1 MLPPARPFGKSV
13 LAPRG
18 KRAERCLQHARAM
31 SAFGKIAFVGNYFP
45 RKCGIATF
53 THDLRNAVQGVVGGG
68 QCSVVAVCDGKEQ
81 YDYPDEVRFEIA
93 EQSAD
98 DYLRAAEYLN
108 LMNADV
114 VSLQHE
120 FGIYGGPSGSYV
132 LNLLRRLRM
141 PVITT
146 LHTILKQPSVE
157 QSRVMQELTSLS
169 SRLVVMSEC
178 GRAILKETY
187 AVSERKID
195 VIPHGI
201 PDMAFA
207 DPNFFKDQYAV
218 EGRRV
223 LLTFGLLSPNKGI
236 EKMIEALPE
245 IVAEFPDVVYIV
257 LGATH
262 PNLVRE
268 HGEVYRESLQ
278 ALAERLGVSEN
289 VRFFDQFVELEELKR
304 FLGAADIYV
313 TPYLNEAQITS
324 GTLAYAFGCGKAV
337 VSTPY
342 WHAQELLADGRGVLV
357 PFGDSSAM
365 SREICGLLHDEGRRH
380 AMRKRAYLASRE
392 MVWDKT
398 AERYLASFGTAR
410 KNRSERPLKV
420 VPRRNSESQALQLP
434 ELGLEHLKRMSD
446 STGLLQHAR
455 FNLPNYAEGYCVDD
469 NARAL
474 MLSVQLEKRGVGG
487 EELALLGT
495 RYASFVDYA
504 FNPEI
509 RKFRNFM
516 GYDRCWLEDVGSE
529 DSQGRALWSL
539 GTCVGHTQRRELRA
553 WSADLFTQALPGILD
568 ASSPRAWAFGLL
580 GIREY
585 LRRLQ
590 GDRRAQAIQVELV
603 SRLIRLFDTV
613 KTPDWA
619 WFEDVLSYDNARLA
633 QALLAS
639 AANNPNL
646 GRAREVGLASLRWLT
661 EMQRA
666 ERGHFRPVG
675 SNGFY
680 RRDQKRARFDQQPL
694 EAQAT
699 IAACS
704 EAFSCTGDRYWVS
717 EGRRAFA
724 WFLGQNDL
732 DISLFNPE
740 SGGCRDGLHVDRV
753 NLNEGAESTLAFLS
767 SLLEIQALE
776 TRVHGVDEALK
787 LGSSSM
793 LSAANETAT

>member
-1 MLPPARPFGKSV
+1 
-13 LAPRG
+13 
-18 KRAERCLQHARAM
+18 M
-31 SAFGKIAFVGNYFP
+31 SDFRKIAFVGNYLP

-53 THDLRNAVQGVVGGG
+53 THDLRNAVQAAMPDG
-68 QCSVVAVCDGKEQ
+68 QCSVIAVSDGKDNCE
-81 YDYPDEVRFEIA
+81 YPDEVRFEIA
-93 EQSAD
+93 EQNPE

-108 LMNADV
+108 LLNVDV

-120 FGIYGGPSGSYV
+120 FGIYGGPSGSHL

-146 LHTILKQPSVE
+146 LHTILKQPSLE
-157 QSRVMQELTSLS
+157 QRRVMQELTSLS

-187 AVSERKID
+187 SVSDRKID

-207 DPNFFKDQYAV
+207 DPNFFKDQYSV

-236 EKMIEALPE
+236 EKMIEALPA

-289 VRFFDQFVELEELKR
+289 VRFFNQFVELEELKC

-342 WHAQELLADGRGVLV
+342 WHAQELLADGRGVIV
-357 PFGDSSAM
+357 PFGDAQAM
-365 SREICGLLHDEGRRH
+365 SREICGLLQDEGRRH
-380 AMRKRAYLASRE
+380 AMRKRAYIASRE
-392 MVWDKT
+392 MVWTKT
-398 AERYLASFGTAR
+398 AEHYLSTFSVAR
-410 KNRSERPLKV
+410 KNRSERSLKV
-420 VPRRNSESQALQLP
+420 VPRSRADAGELQLP
-434 ELGLEHLKRMSD
+434 ELSLEHLKRMSD
-446 STGLLQHAR
+446 STGMLQHAR
-455 FNLPNYAEGYCVDD
+455 FTLPNYAEGYCIDD

-474 MLSVQLEKRGVGG
+474 MLTVQLEKRATSGD
-487 EELALLGT
+487 EIAALAT

-504 FNPEI
+504 YNPELG
-509 RKFRNFM
+509 KFRNFM
-516 GYDRCWLEDVGSE
+516 SYDRRWLETVGSE
-529 DSQGRALWSL
+529 DSQARALWAL
-539 GTCVGHTQRRELRA
+539 GFCVGHTQRRELRA
-553 WSADLFTQALPGILD
+553 WAAELFMRALPGMAD
-568 ASSPRAWAFGLL
+568 TNSPRAWAFAIL
-580 GIREY
+580 GIKEY
-585 LRRLQ
+585 LRRLR
-590 GDRRAQAIQVELV
+590 GDRRAASMQVEL
-603 SRLIRLFDTV
+603 SGRLVALYERA
-613 KTPDWA
+613 KTPDWH
-619 WFEDVLSYDNARLA
+619 WFEDIVSYDNARLS
-633 QALLAS
+633 QAVIAS
-639 AANNPNL
+639 AGKNPQSSKAL
-646 GRAREVGLASLRWLT
+646 DVGLQSLRWLL
-661 EMQRA
+661 EAQRA
-666 ERGHFRPVG
+666 ERGHFRPIG

-680 RRDQKRARFDQQPL
+680 RQGETRARFDQQPL
-694 EAQAT
+694 EAHAT
-699 IAACS
+699 VAACR
-704 EAFSCTGDRYWVS
+704 EAYQVTGDRFWVS
-717 EGRRAFA
+717 EARRAFC

-732 DISLFNPE
+732 DTSVYNPD

-767 SLLEIQALE
+767 ALVEIQALE
-776 TRVHGVDEALK
+776 TRVVGLEEVPESGERGL
-787 LGSSSM
+787 SSIR
-793 LSAANETAT
+793 SAANHDAT

>member
-1 MLPPARPFGKSV
+1 MTDFR
-13 LAPRG
+13 
-18 KRAERCLQHARAM
+18 
-31 SAFGKIAFVGNYFP
+31 KIAFVGNYLP

-53 THDLRNAVQGVVGGG
+53 THDLRNAVQGALPNG
-68 QCSVVAVCDGKEQ
+68 QCSVISVSDRKEG
-81 YDYPDEVRFEIA
+81 YEYPDEVRFEIA
-93 EQSAD
+93 EQSPD

-108 LMNADV
+108 LLNVDV

-132 LNLLRRLRM
+132 LNMLRRLRM
-141 PVITT
+141 PFVTT

-157 QSRVMQELTSLS
+157 QRRVMQELTGLS
-169 SRLVVMSEC
+169 SRLVVMSDV

-187 AVSERKID
+187 SVPERKID

-207 DPNFFKDQYAV
+207 DPNFYKDQYSV

-236 EKMIEALPE
+236 EKVIEALPE

-262 PNLVRE
+262 PNLVRD

-289 VRFFDQFVELEELKR
+289 VRFFNQFVELEELKH

-357 PFGDSSAM
+357 PFGDSAAM
-365 SREICGLLHDEGRRH
+365 SREICGLLRDESRRH
-380 AMRKRAYLASRE
+380 AMRKRAYLSSRD
-392 MVWDKT
+392 MVWSKT
-398 AERYLASFGTAR
+398 AEHYLATFAAAR
-410 KNRSERPLKV
+410 KFRSERPLKV
-420 VPRRNSESQALQLP
+420 VPRRTMGSRELQLP
-434 ELGLEHLKRMSD
+434 ELGFQHLKRMSD
-446 STGLLQHAR
+446 STGMLQHAR
-455 FNLPNYAEGYCVDD
+455 FTLPNYAEGYCIDD

-474 MLSVQLEKRGVGG
+474 MLTVQLEKRGAGG
-487 EELALLGT
+487 EELAALGT

-504 FNPEI
+504 YNPELG
-509 RKFRNFM
+509 KFRNFM
-516 GYDRCWLEDVGSE
+516 GYDRRWLEEVGSE
-529 DSQGRALWSL
+529 DSQARALWSL

-553 WSADLFTQALPGILD
+553 WAAELFMRALPGILSS
-568 ASSPRAWAFGLL
+568 SSPRAWAFALL

-585 LRRLQ
+585 LRRLK
-590 GDRRAQAIQVELV
+590 GDRLASSIQLELV
-603 SRLIRLFDTV
+603 KRLVDLYDRV
-613 KTPDWA
+613 KTPGWS
-619 WFEDVLSYDNARLA
+619 WFEDVCSYDNARLA
-633 QALLAS
+633 QAVIAT
-639 AANNPNL
+639 AGKNPEL
-646 GRAREVGLASLRWLT
+646 SHEREVGLESLRWLLDA
-661 EMQRA
+661 QRA
-666 ERGHFRPVG
+666 ERGHFRPIG

-680 RRDQKRARFDQQPL
+680 RRGEARARFDQQPL
-694 EAQAT
+694 EAHATVSACAEAFQAT
-699 IAACS
+699 GARFWVD
-704 EAFSCTGDRYWVS
+704 EA
-717 EGRRAFA
+717 RRAFG

-732 DISLFNPE
+732 DTSVYNPD

-753 NLNEGAESTLAFLS
+753 NLNEGAESTLAFLGA
-767 SLLEIQALE
+767 LIEIQALE
-776 TRVHGVDEALK
+776 TRAVGVDDDVPESGEQGRVAL
-787 LGSSSM
+787 
-793 LSAANETAT
+793 LSAANQSST

>member
-1 MLPPARPFGKSV
+1 VGTSFAKGSNT
-13 LAPRG
+13 
-18 KRAERCLQHARAM
+18 M
-31 SAFGKIAFVGNYFP
+31 SDFRKIAFVGNYLP

-53 THDLRNAVQGVVGGG
+53 THDLRNAVQAAMPDG
-68 QCSVVAVCDGKEQ
+68 QCSVIAVSDGKDNCE
-81 YDYPDEVRFEIA
+81 YPDEVRFEIA
-93 EQSAD
+93 EQNPE

-108 LMNADV
+108 LLNVDV

-120 FGIYGGPSGSYV
+120 FGIYGGPSGSHL

-141 PVITT
+141 PAITT
-146 LHTILKQPSVE
+146 LHTILKQPSLE
-157 QSRVMQELTSLS
+157 QRRVMQELTSLS

-187 AVSERKID
+187 SVSDRKID

-207 DPNFFKDQYAV
+207 DPNFFKDQYSV

-236 EKMIEALPE
+236 EKMIEALPA

-289 VRFFDQFVELEELKR
+289 VRFFNQFVELEELKC

-342 WHAQELLADGRGVLV
+342 WHAQELLADGRGVIV
-357 PFGDSSAM
+357 PFGDAEAM

-380 AMRKRAYLASRE
+380 AMRKRAYIASRE
-392 MVWDKT
+392 MVWTKT
-398 AERYLASFGTAR
+398 AEHYLSTFSVAR
-410 KNRSERPLKV
+410 KKRSERSLKV
-420 VPRRNSESQALQLP
+420 VHRSRAGAGELQLP
-434 ELGLEHLKRMSD
+434 ELSLEHLKRMSD
-446 STGLLQHAR
+446 STGMLQHAR
-455 FNLPNYAEGYCVDD
+455 FTLPNYAEGYCIDD

-474 MLSVQLEKRGVGG
+474 MLTVQLEKRATSGD
-487 EELALLGT
+487 EIAALAT
-495 RYASFVDYA
+495 RYASFLDYA
-504 FNPEI
+504 YNPELG
-509 RKFRNFM
+509 KFRNFM
-516 GYDRCWLEDVGSE
+516 SYDRRWLETVGSE
-529 DSQGRALWSL
+529 DSQARALWAL
-539 GTCVGHTQRRELRA
+539 GFCVGHTQRRELRA
-553 WSADLFTQALPGILD
+553 WAAELFMRALPGMAETD
-568 ASSPRAWAFGLL
+568 SPRAWAFAIL
-580 GIREY
+580 GIKEY
-585 LRRLQ
+585 LRRLR
-590 GDRRAQAIQVELV
+590 GDRRAASMQVEL
-603 SRLIRLFDTV
+603 SGRLVALYERA
-613 KTPDWA
+613 KTPDWH
-619 WFEDVLSYDNARLA
+619 WFEDIVSYDNARLS
-633 QALLAS
+633 QAVIAS
-639 AANNPNL
+639 AGKNPESSAVL
-646 GRAREVGLASLRWLT
+646 AVGLQSLRWLL
-661 EMQRA
+661 EAQRA
-666 ERGHFRPVG
+666 ERGHFRPIG

-680 RRDQKRARFDQQPL
+680 RQGEARARFDQQPL
-694 EAQAT
+694 EAHAT
-699 IAACS
+699 VAACR
-704 EAFSCTGDRYWVS
+704 EAYQVTGDRFWVS
-717 EGRRAFA
+717 EARRAFG

-732 DISLFNPE
+732 DTSVYNPD

-767 SLLEIQALE
+767 ALVEIQALE
-776 TRVHGVDEALK
+776 TSVVGLEEVPESGERGL
-787 LGSSSM
+787 SSM
-793 LSAANETAT
+793 RSAANHDAT

>member
-1 MLPPARPFGKSV
+1 MLF
-13 LAPRG
+13 
-18 KRAERCLQHARAM
+18 
-31 SAFGKIAFVGNYFP
+31 
-45 RKCGIATF
+45 
-53 THDLRNAVQGVVGGG
+53 
-68 QCSVVAVCDGKEQ
+68 
-81 YDYPDEVRFEIA
+81 
-93 EQSAD
+93 
-98 DYLRAAEYLN
+98 
-108 LMNADV
+108 
-114 VSLQHE
+114 
-120 FGIYGGPSGSYV
+120 
-132 LNLLRRLRM
+132 
-141 PVITT
+141 
-146 LHTILKQPSVE
+146 
-157 QSRVMQELTSLS
+157 
-169 SRLVVMSEC
+169 
-178 GRAILKETY
+178 
-187 AVSERKID
+187 
-195 VIPHGI
+195 
-201 PDMAFA
+201 
-207 DPNFFKDQYAV
+207 
-218 EGRRV
+218 
-223 LLTFGLLSPNKGI
+223 
-236 EKMIEALPE
+236 
-245 IVAEFPDVVYIV
+245 
-257 LGATH
+257 
-262 PNLVRE
+262 
-268 HGEVYRESLQ
+268 
-278 ALAERLGVSEN
+278 
-289 VRFFDQFVELEELKR
+289 
-304 FLGAADIYV
+304 
-313 TPYLNEAQITS
+313 
-324 GTLAYAFGCGKAV
+324 
-337 VSTPY
+337 
-342 WHAQELLADGRGVLV
+342 
-357 PFGDSSAM
+357 
-365 SREICGLLHDEGRRH
+365 
-380 AMRKRAYLASRE
+380 
-392 MVWDKT
+392 
-398 AERYLASFGTAR
+398 
-410 KNRSERPLKV
+410 RS
-420 VPRRNSESQALQLP
+420 
-434 ELGLEHLKRMSD
+434 
-446 STGLLQHAR
+446 
-455 FNLPNYAEGYCVDD
+455 
-469 NARAL
+469 
-474 MLSVQLEKRGVGG
+474 
-487 EELALLGT
+487 
-495 RYASFVDYA
+495 
-504 FNPEI
+504 
-509 RKFRNFM
+509 
-516 GYDRCWLEDVGSE
+516 
-529 DSQGRALWSL
+529 DSQGRALWAL

>member
-1 MLPPARPFGKSV
+1 VGTSFAKGSNT
-13 LAPRG
+13 
-18 KRAERCLQHARAM
+18 M
-31 SAFGKIAFVGNYFP
+31 SDFRKIAFVGNYLP

-53 THDLRNAVQGVVGGG
+53 THDLRNAVQAAMPDG
-68 QCSVVAVCDGKEQ
+68 QCSVIAVSDGKDNCE
-81 YDYPDEVRFEIA
+81 YPDEVRFEIA
-93 EQSAD
+93 EQNPE

-108 LMNADV
+108 LLNVDV

-120 FGIYGGPSGSYV
+120 FGIYGGPSGSHL

-146 LHTILKQPSVE
+146 LHTILKQPSLE
-157 QSRVMQELTSLS
+157 QRRVMQELTSLS

-187 AVSERKID
+187 SVSDRKID

-207 DPNFFKDQYAV
+207 DPNFFKDQYSV

-236 EKMIEALPE
+236 EKMIEALPA

-289 VRFFDQFVELEELKR
+289 VRFFNQFVELEELKC

-342 WHAQELLADGRGVLV
+342 WHAQELLADGRGVIV
-357 PFGDSSAM
+357 PFGDAQAM
-365 SREICGLLHDEGRRH
+365 SREICGLLQDEGRRH
-380 AMRKRAYLASRE
+380 AMRKRAYIASRE
-392 MVWDKT
+392 MVWTKT
-398 AERYLASFGTAR
+398 AEHYLSTFSVAR
-410 KNRSERPLKV
+410 KNRSERSLKV
-420 VPRRNSESQALQLP
+420 VPRSRADAGELQLP
-434 ELGLEHLKRMSD
+434 ELSLEHLKRMSD
-446 STGLLQHAR
+446 STGMLQHAR
-455 FNLPNYAEGYCVDD
+455 FTLPNYAEGYCIDD

-474 MLSVQLEKRGVGG
+474 MLTVQLEKRATSGD
-487 EELALLGT
+487 EIAALAT

-504 FNPEI
+504 YNPELG
-509 RKFRNFM
+509 KFRNFM
-516 GYDRCWLEDVGSE
+516 SYDRRWLETVGSE
-529 DSQGRALWSL
+529 DSQARALWAL
-539 GTCVGHTQRRELRA
+539 GFCVGHTQRRELRA
-553 WSADLFTQALPGILD
+553 WAAELFMRALPGMAD
-568 ASSPRAWAFGLL
+568 TNSPRAWAFAIL
-580 GIREY
+580 GIKEY
-585 LRRLQ
+585 LRRLR
-590 GDRRAQAIQVELV
+590 GDRRAASMQVEL
-603 SRLIRLFDTV
+603 SGRLVALYERA
-613 KTPDWA
+613 KTPDWH
-619 WFEDVLSYDNARLA
+619 WFEDIVSYDNARLS
-633 QALLAS
+633 QAVIAS
-639 AANNPNL
+639 AGKNPQSSKAL
-646 GRAREVGLASLRWLT
+646 DVGLQSLRWLL
-661 EMQRA
+661 EAQRA
-666 ERGHFRPVG
+666 ERGHFRPIG

-680 RRDQKRARFDQQPL
+680 RQGETRARFDQQPL
-694 EAQAT
+694 EAHAT
-699 IAACS
+699 VAACR
-704 EAFSCTGDRYWVS
+704 EAYQVTGDRFWVS
-717 EGRRAFA
+717 EARRAFC

-732 DISLFNPE
+732 DTSVYNPD

-767 SLLEIQALE
+767 ALVEIQALE
-776 TRVHGVDEALK
+776 TRVVGLEEVPESGERGL
-787 LGSSSM
+787 SSIR
-793 LSAANETAT
+793 SAANHDAT